1 MLPLCIQIERD
12 EADWALAS
20 FSYKYDRGKVA
31 LRPHSCVMCYLYH
44 VQGSVVSS
52 LQLLPALLLV
62 DTISPGDNKV
72 LESQKPV
79 LP

>member
-44 VQGSVVSS
+44 VSR
-52 LQLLPALLLV
+52 
-62 DTISPGDNKV
+62 
-72 LESQKPV
+72 
-79 LP
+79 